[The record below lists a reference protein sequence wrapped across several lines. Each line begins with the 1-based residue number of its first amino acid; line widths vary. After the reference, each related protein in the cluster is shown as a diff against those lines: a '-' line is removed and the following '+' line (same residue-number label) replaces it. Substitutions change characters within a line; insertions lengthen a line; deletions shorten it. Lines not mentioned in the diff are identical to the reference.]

1 VYEILTEP
9 DNHAGLEAILYGL
22 ERRKRVARIEL
33 AYSAWKSNEDGSSES
48 LLGASRRMVEPNRRR
63 SIVISQAH
71 IRTFLGA
78 DVAFLLY
85 PKHCEV
91 AS

>member
-1 VYEILTEP
+1 VYEISTEP
-9 DNHAGLEAILYGL
+9 DNHAGLQAILYGL

-33 AYSAWKSNEDGSSES
+33 AYSAWKSIGDGSSES
-48 LLGASRRMVEPNRRR
+48 RQSASRRMVEPNRRR
-63 SIVISQAH
+63 SIVISQAQ
-71 IRTFLGA
+71 IRTFFGA

-85 PKHCEV
+85 PEHCEV